1 MGYNEEITE
10 LLQEQKAIIAEID
23 EEVTSVKANKKKIFD
38 ASYIDP
44 NILIDF
50 ERSESLHADQ
60 SGLDDLMN
68 SLESDKLISCK
79 QAIDKDLTY
88 DALINLNSSIL
99 DSNNDKIYVIHI
111 TETRELFVERIE
123 EKKEDDIKS
132 IDPYGSDNDSDE
144 DWVTE
149 AVDSDVDDD
158 DGALTQVKQGKT
170 KKISIKSSFVSKI
183 AYECQMSRVNSSTKS
198 IQDLMANH
206 RGKEQRN
213 KWSVDENRLLSFFY
227 SNKVYNEYDLS
238 DKNNVQKLRY
248 LLTKKQDQPSYIK
261 LLAKFNEFIK
271 STDEMHLSPQ
281 KLSNNNIVNGVETTR
296 NGVILQQ
303 EYIEQYLDNL
313 HNQQYEIKEEESNQ

>member
-68 SLESDKLISCK
+68 SLESDKLLSCK

-88 DALINLNSSIL
+88 EALINLNSAIL
-99 DSNNDKIYVIHI
+99 DSNNDKIYVIPI
-111 TETRELFVERIE
+111 TETRELFVESID

-132 IDPYGSDNDSDE
+132 NNDSSDSDDD

-149 AVDSDVDDD
+149 AVDSDVED
-158 DGALTQVKQGKT
+158 
-170 KKISIKSSFVSKI
+170 
-183 AYECQMSRVNSSTKS
+183 
-198 IQDLMANH
+198 
-206 RGKEQRN
+206 
-213 KWSVDENRLLSFFY
+213 
-227 SNKVYNEYDLS
+227 
-238 DKNNVQKLRY
+238 
-248 LLTKKQDQPSYIK
+248 
-261 LLAKFNEFIK
+261 
-271 STDEMHLSPQ
+271 
-281 KLSNNNIVNGVETTR
+281 
-296 NGVILQQ
+296 
-303 EYIEQYLDNL
+303 
-313 HNQQYEIKEEESNQ
+313 